1 MLQTILAP
9 NPSPLTGPGTNTFL
23 LGEAGIAVIDP
34 GPDIASQQAAILQ
47 AGDGRITHILITHA
61 HLDHSA
67 GAAALSA
74 ATGAPVLAFGDADAG
89 RSPLIQSLADT
100 AGGGEG
106 RDTAFRPDQLL
117 RDGDLIEGADW
128 SLTAIHTPGHM
139 GNHLSFMWNDQLFC
153 GDVILGWSSTLIS
166 PPDGDLLDYF
176 RSLDRIEALCPARLL
191 PAHGDPVEAP
201 LPRIAELRAHRQDRT
216 AQILAALR
224 DGPANAADLARRIYD
239 VPPALLPAAARNVLA
254 HLIALTQLG
263 VAGAPAKMTSE
274 SEFSLR

>member
-34 GPDIASQQAAILQ
+34 GPDIASHQAAILQ

-89 RSPLIQSLADT
+89 RSPLMQSLADT

-106 RDTAFRPDQLL
+106 RDGLPVRKRHDEPVHD
-117 RDGDLIEGADW
+117 DGDSEHEPLHSE
-128 SLTAIHTPGHM
+128 TP
-139 GNHLSFMWNDQLFC
+139 F
-153 GDVILGWSSTLIS
+153 
-166 PPDGDLLDYF
+166 
-176 RSLDRIEALCPARLL
+176 
-191 PAHGDPVEAP
+191 
-201 LPRIAELRAHRQDRT
+201 LR
-216 AQILAALR
+216 
-224 DGPANAADLARRIYD
+224 GP
-239 VPPALLPAAARNVLA
+239 
-254 HLIALTQLG
+254 
-263 VAGAPAKMTSE
+263 
-274 SEFSLR
+274 